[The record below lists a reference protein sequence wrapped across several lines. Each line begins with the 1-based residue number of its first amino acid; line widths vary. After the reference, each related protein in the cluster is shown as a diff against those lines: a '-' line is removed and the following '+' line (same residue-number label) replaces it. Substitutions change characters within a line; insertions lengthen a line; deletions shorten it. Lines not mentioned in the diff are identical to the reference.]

1 MRFSFGVWLRFAA
14 VNVSSHQARAAI
26 NGWSLVE
33 LELADTHGVC
43 VCMCVLSG
51 PPIRGMFS
59 STSSLRAHYQFYV
72 NVDIQV

>member
-33 LELADTHGVC
+33 LELADVC
-43 VCMCVLSG
+43 VHVCVVRAAHQGNVFLHLVFKGSLSV
-51 PPIRGMFS
+51 
-59 STSSLRAHYQFYV
+59 LCEC
-72 NVDIQV
+72 